1 MAAGY
6 CRAANGQSVPKG
18 KGIRFGNLRQQ
29 PEKYPMFV
37 YFVSKLPWR
46 ENPWPT
52 ETAWGE
58 IPVFADVFLVG
69 DGVNNRS

>member
-18 KGIRFGNLRQQ
+18 KGIRFGNLRHQ

-37 YFVSKLPWR
+37 YFVSKLP
-46 ENPWPT
+46 
-52 ETAWGE
+52 
-58 IPVFADVFLVG
+58 
-69 DGVNNRS
+69 